1 MSLATWLAFI
11 IGAGLG
17 APTRYLV
24 DTAVQA
30 RTSGEQPRGTLV
42 VNAAGS
48 LILGIV
54 VGITTDRDLPAAVE
68 VITGTGFCG
77 ALTTFSTFAL
87 ETVRL
92 LEEGA
97 VNDAVKNL
105 ALNTVATF
113 ALAAIGFTAAL
124 NWL

>member
-24 DTAVQA
+24 DTAVQT
-30 RTSGEQPRGTLV
+30 RTSGTQPRGTLV

-48 LILGIV
+48 LIVGAV
-54 VGITTDRDLPAAVE
+54 VGLTANRNLPAAAE
-68 VITGTGFCG
+68 VIIDTGFCG
-77 ALTTFSTFAL
+77 ALTTFSTFAF

-97 VNDAVKNL
+97 VNDAIKNL
-105 ALNTVATF
+105 GLNATFTF
-113 ALAAIGFTAAL
+113 ALAAIGFSIAF
-124 NWL
+124 NYV